1 MGKREQHELRYAAVL
16 EAAMKLVRVLLITAL
31 SVPALPALAAT
42 DDDGLGFGHMLSL
55 VQVLVRLAGQ
65 SDDPVAGL
73 KAMDDVLAGRNLEA
87 NRAAAGLFNE
97 MTAGMPA
104 EHRDKMA
111 SIAGDVLGLARRDL
125 GKAPAAGTIS
135 TETSLQARK
144 DLTAMGLRYFDAK
157 DYLEAV
163 KRDDALAVELFIA
176 GRGVNLG
183 SRDADGRGAAEIARA
198 NGNARLAELL
208 ARNLPAAR

>member
-1 MGKREQHELRYAAVL
+1 MGMIRT
-16 EAAMKLVRVLLITAL
+16 LLLTTLLAPTL
-31 SVPALPALAAT
+31 SLAAT
-42 DDDGLGFGHMLSL
+42 DDEPGFGHMLSL
-55 VQVLVRLAGQ
+55 VQVMVRLAGQ

-104 EHRDKMA
+104 QHRDKMA
-111 SIAGDVLGLARRDL
+111 SIAGDVLSLARRDL
-125 GKAPAAGTIS
+125 GKPAAVSTLS
-135 TETSLQARK
+135 TENSLQARK
-144 DLTAMGLRYFDAK
+144 DLTGMGLRYFDAK
-157 DYLEAV
+157 DYLDAV

-176 GRGVNLG
+176 GRGVNLA
-183 SRDADGRGAAEIARA
+183 SRDADGRSAAEIARA

-208 ARNLPAAR
+208 ARSLPAAR

>member
-1 MGKREQHELRYAAVL
+1 MRPIRTLLLATLLAPTLSFAA
-16 EAAMKLVRVLLITAL
+16 A
-31 SVPALPALAAT
+31 
-42 DDDGLGFGHMLSL
+42 DDDPAFGHMLSL
-55 VQVLVRLAGQ
+55 VQVMVRLAGQ
-65 SDDPVAGL
+65 SNDPVAGL
-73 KAMDDVLAGRNLEA
+73 KAMDVVLAGRNLDV

-97 MTAGMPA
+97 MTAGMPM
-104 EHRDKMA
+104 EHRDKIA
-111 SIAGDVLGLARRDL
+111 SIAGDVLGLARRDP
-125 GKAPAAGTIS
+125 GKAPAQAFS
-135 TETSLQARK
+135 TDVSLQARK

-198 NGNARLAELL
+198 NGNTHLADLL